1 MLWGG
6 WGERKRESEGHDA
19 LRALSI
25 FSIIAISIGIPRLSQ
40 SPSLLISG
48 SVSLLA
54 LSFAFAA
61 KTAATKNL
69 SLALRAREK
78 IERDF

>member
-6 WGERKRESEGHDA
+6 WGERKRESAGHDA

-48 SVSLLA
+48 SVSWFA

-61 KTAATKNL
+61 KTATTKNL
-69 SLALRAREK
+69 SPALRAREK
-78 IERDF
+78 N